1 MVKKLFLGQ
10 KGGEVKWIPSSR
22 KKMGIYVLKRLC
34 TNENDKFCFKTT
46 IFHIKHVFGTKK
58 KYFSFRKD
66 CGSNWPPPPPPP
78 IQIKVGT
85 ILGEK

>member
-1 MVKKLFLGQ
+1 MKYMVKKLFLGQ

-46 IFHIKHVFGTKK
+46 IFHIKHGFWTKK
-58 KYFSFRKD
+58 IFFIKKD
-66 CGSNWPPPPPPP
+66 GGSN
-78 IQIKVGT
+78 
-85 ILGEK
+85 